1 MTSTHTKKGRSRRHG
16 RAKPLLLGGLVVALS
31 TVAIGCARGCGEADP
46 LAGEGPAATT
56 QQAAVDP
63 LIGRWEGQWNS
74 DGIHGSGKLLSAI
87 RKTGQGEY
95 LATFVAKF
103 GGGLFTHRSR
113 DVVLTVTSRQDGRWE
128 FKGQKDLGMLNGGM
142 YTYTGSVDQDRFTA
156 KYESSFD
163 TGEFRMERIGHDTA
177 DPLTDPNE
185 TSDS

>member
-1 MTSTHTKKGRSRRHG
+1 MTNSQPTIRRTGQGRGRS
-16 RAKPLLLGGLVVALS
+16 LLLAGLVVSLS

-46 LAGEGPAATT
+46 LAGEAPGATT

-63 LIGRWEGQWNS
+63 LIGRWQGQWDS

-87 RKTGQGEY
+87 RKTGEGEY

-113 DVVLTVTSRQDGRWE
+113 DVLLRVTSRQDGRWE
-128 FKGQKDLGMLNGGM
+128 FKGQKDLGMLNGGV
-142 YTYTGSVDQDRFTA
+142 YTYTGAVEDGAFNAR
-156 KYESSFD
+156 YESSFD

-177 DPLTDPNE
+177 DPPEDPNE
-185 TSDS
+185 TSDP